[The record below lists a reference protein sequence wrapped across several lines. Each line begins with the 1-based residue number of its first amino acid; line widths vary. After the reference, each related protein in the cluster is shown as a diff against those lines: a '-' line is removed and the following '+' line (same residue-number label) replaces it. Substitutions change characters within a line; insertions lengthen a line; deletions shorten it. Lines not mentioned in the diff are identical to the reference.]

1 MKNGKCPKCN
11 SSNVF
16 KYEKGVRFGE
26 HGGGD
31 SLTIFSGDVS
41 HLTRYVAYESYV
53 CVDCGYFEN
62 YISDKAPLEEIRKK
76 WGRV

>member
-16 KYEKGVRFGE
+16 KQEGGAGPE
-26 HGGGD
+26 HGIYVYTSMLTSPSKCD
-31 SLTIFSGDVS
+31 SYI
-41 HLTRYVAYESYV
+41 

-62 YISDKAPLEEIRKK
+62 YIMDTAKLQEVQKK
-76 WGRV
+76 WTRVA

>member
-16 KYEKGVRFGE
+16 KQVQGAMPEQGFYVFT
-26 HGGGD
+26 
-31 SLTIFSGDVS
+31 SALTSPSKCD
-41 HLTRYVAYESYV
+41 SYV

-62 YISDKAPLEEIRKK
+62 YITDKAKLQQVQKNWTK
-76 WGRV
+76 VA